1 MRCPTLLIAAVCLSV
16 AQAQCEGNLFVNGDL
31 DAVEA
36 AYTAAPGWFIGDG
49 SPDLNDE
56 IGPLVITSSHIWMS
70 QPIASPT
77 GGTWQNIGHP
87 EGISQVVPTVPGATY
102 TVCFNYAQQP
112 IMLPDSTYH
121 LDGPFAV
128 RIQVN
133 GPIVFTAPFTTD
145 SYVWKS
151 ACGQFVANTASSTI
165 MVHGVLGTDASYG
178 AVDGLCMT
186 ADTPTNV
193 PSTTHGSVELFPNPA
208 TDHVQV
214 SGSNAVLR
222 ATAMSTTGQAA
233 ALQINGNHMDTSTL
247 APGLYVVDLAFTDGT
262 RMRTRLVV
270 QD

>member
-1 MRCPTLLIAAVCLSV
+1 MRCPTLLFAAVCVSV

-87 EGISQVVPTVPGATY
+87 EGISQVVPTVPGTTY
-102 TVCFNYAQQP
+102 TICFNYAQQP
-112 IMLPDSTYH
+112 IMLPDSTYL

-133 GPIVFTAPFTTD
+133 GPHRIHRPVH
-145 SYVWKS
+145 Y
-151 ACGQFVANTASSTI
+151 GQLR
-165 MVHGVLGTDASYG
+165 MEKRLW
-178 AVDGLCMT
+178 
-186 ADTPTNV
+186 
-193 PSTTHGSVELFPNPA
+193 SVRSEYRLLY
-208 TDHVQV
+208 DHV
-214 SGSNAVLR
+214 
-222 ATAMSTTGQAA
+222 
-233 ALQINGNHMDTSTL
+233 
-247 APGLYVVDLAFTDGT
+247 PW
-262 RMRTRLVV
+262 RTWN
-270 QD
+270 